1 MWHALECQLEGIK
14 RKFEVLVK
22 FKVFKEKQKVAI

>member
-14 RKFEVLVK
+14 RKFEVVVWLV
-22 FKVFKEKQKVAI
+22 VSEEKQKVAI

>member
-14 RKFEVLVK
+14 RKFEVLVRLE
-22 FKVFKEKQKVAI
+22 VFKEKLRVAI